1 MRKKKHPKKSLL
13 EGKLEYTGSRQEGIT
28 EMQSFSWGPN
38 YFKEMN
44 PLPSL
49 ALLPDVQPGSA
60 VWLNLHGLTNAH
72 LITEIG
78 KKYNLHYLHLRSVV
92 HTELR
97 PRTEEYAS
105 YIFSS
110 FKTVRLDENNEI
122 QLDQVSIFLLKN
134 ILISFRESKGNYF
147 DHLRIKFREPDSML
161 RMRKPDFLL
170 CCLLET
176 VIDNFHFVVD
186 QIDDEL
192 VILQDMVISSP
203 NNNLLLRIEKLKHNF
218 NILRRQLIP
227 LRDTFSFFEKNYDD
241 YIEEK
246 NIKYFKNLNSNLTHL
261 LDVLEA
267 NRLELE
273 GLTNINFANQNQR
286 LNEVIKVLTI
296 LSTIFLPL
304 TFIAGVYGM
313 NFDNMPELR
322 WHLGYFFF
330 WGLMLF
336 LVVAMILYFRRQKW
350 L

>member
-1 MRKKKHPKKSLL
+1 MRRKKHPKKSML
-13 EGKLEYTGSRQEGIT
+13 EGKLEYTGSKQEDFT
-28 EMQSFSWGPN
+28 EMQSFTWGPN
-38 YFKEMN
+38 YFKEMS

-49 ALLPDVQPGSA
+49 ALMPETSPGSSA
-60 VWLNLHGLTNAH
+60 WLNLHGLTNAD

-78 KKYNLHYLHLRSVV
+78 HKYNLHYLHLRSVV
-92 HTELR
+92 NTELR

-110 FKTVRLDENNEI
+110 FKTVHLDENNEI
-122 QLDQVSIFLLKN
+122 QLDQVSIFLLKD
-134 ILISFRESKGNYF
+134 ILISFRESKGSYF
-147 DHLRIKFREPDSML
+147 DHLRIKLREADSML
-161 RMRKPDFLL
+161 RMRRQDFLL
-170 CCLLET
+170 YCLLET

-192 VILQDMVISSP
+192 EILQAQVISSP
-203 NNNLLLRIEKLKHNF
+203 AYNLLLRIEKLKNKF
-218 NILRRQLIP
+218 NTLRRQLIP
-227 LRDTFSFFEKNYDD
+227 LRDAFSFFEKNYDD
-241 YIEEK
+241 FIEEK
-246 NIKYFKNLNSNLTHL
+246 NVKYFKNLNSNLAHL

-313 NFDNMPELR
+313 NFDNMPELH

-330 WGLMLF
+330 WGLMLI
-336 LVVAMILYFRRQKW
+336 LVVAMIIYFRRQKW